1 VLIAPGV
8 SFNVPYRDHFRVT
21 NLPTAETL
29 RLVFGRIG
37 ELLDSWAAGETE
49 RSQSLRAV
57 K

>member
-1 VLIAPGV
+1 V